1 MDSFNVGGSLKLQS
15 YLNNQTLDNDTMD
28 FLENVNFRQLM
39 TREEFID
46 IYNKVQRYR
55 VLEQENIANPSSDI
69 SSEMQ
74 ELSQDVMYS
83 TGSPIHS
90 INMSKFKTNDDLERA
105 MLETNIR
112 SKNDLFVEIDYDDYS
127 STSNYVKC
135 KVVGHDTQY
144 AYGIAA
150 NARMAV
156 TKSGKIITTKNALY
170 MK

>member
-1 MDSFNVGGSLKLQS
+1 MDTFNVGGSLKLQS

-39 TREEFID
+39 TREEFTD

-69 SSEMQ
+69 SKEMQ

-90 INMSKFKTNDDLERA
+90 INMSKLKTNDDLEQA

-112 SKNDLFVEIDYDDYS
+112 SKNDLFVDSDYS
-127 STSNYVKC
+127 IELQIKNESSRKVSTDVAKFY
-135 KVVGHDTQY
+135 QY
-144 AYGIAA
+144 SIDFYLHTYKAIGF
-150 NARMAV
+150 
-156 TKSGKIITTKNALY
+156 
-170 MK
+170 